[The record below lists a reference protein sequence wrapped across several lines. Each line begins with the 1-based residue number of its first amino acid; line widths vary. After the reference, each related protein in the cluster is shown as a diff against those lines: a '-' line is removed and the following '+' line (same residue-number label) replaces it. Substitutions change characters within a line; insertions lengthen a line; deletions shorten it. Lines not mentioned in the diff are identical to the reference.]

1 MTIKNK
7 DWKTTIL
14 IFVMAAA
21 VVLAIVSTVIYT
33 MRGKS
38 RSGGIEEKLRLGQR
52 YLSEL
57 DYDKAITV
65 FEDVI
70 KIDDRNT
77 EAYAGLGDA
86 FTGKKEWTS
95 AVKSYDNAVRTLAE
109 SSLDNGTEYTEER
122 LLAAFSDGSVR
133 PVSGVLTEELDK
145 SYVLKIN
152 ENRVNAIESGLAEIY
167 SEDGGSEEMEEWLD
181 ETGHSDYVP
190 RDKEIAAVFTQS
202 GETSESKT
210 DIDETVHPYS
220 VVINELTDRYGTLRM
235 AQAENNSQEA
245 DGLCYLD
252 LIDFTGDGKD
262 ELMAVCKNEEEEHY
276 TGYIYQETSGD
287 AELLFEI
294 DQIENNIE
302 FEWDDIYVTYTSD
315 TGYVIET
322 GRSED
327 SGWEVTYYWYRDGA
341 FSKVYHVK
349 YEWNEESGEFENVE
363 NTVLVDLADDYYSD
377 EMGEHAKRVTVRGSG
392 EYDGDYYSVDIQK
405 LQMSIDDTFRKL
417 GMESTTSS
425 SAPSSTKDQPSIPD
439 ADSSAIPAEAV
450 FSEESVGE
458 LSKAV
463 IFNCIEKNLDYWKPD
478 MDDESCFWDVM
489 AFYCNFADS
498 FNSGEFPRMG
508 EYGEYMVTSNDLL
521 KNAAYAIFPDFRGEL
536 PALNDDIWRARSADA
551 ETTGITVADRF
562 PIDIS
567 SQEYHVNDDGTAE
580 AKYVFDN
587 WVNTPIGSYTVY
599 FEANPN
605 CNQIGGYTTYYY
617 RVTGVEKNE

>member
-210 DIDETVHPYS
+210 DVDETVHPYS

-363 NTVLVDLADDYYSD
+363 NTVLVDLADDYFCYIVGCD
-377 EMGEHAKRVTVRGSG
+377 R
-392 EYDGDYYSVDIQK
+392 
-405 LQMSIDDTFRKL
+405 
-417 GMESTTSS
+417 TSS
-425 SAPSSTKDQPSIPD
+425 AAGFLRFLPWLFLRHIEHSNRLIGWLIGRLTGRSI
-439 ADSSAIPAEAV
+439 V
-450 FSEESVGE
+450 FSGGI
-458 LSKAV
+458 
-463 IFNCIEKNLDYWKPD
+463 IFFLRYRLYTGIIEKRSNGVQCNADIGIFYRLKHFYNPRKHKTYPLSELWHIYADGLLLITCFRFLF
-478 MDDESCFWDVM
+478 SCHRL
-489 AFYCNFADS
+489 S
-498 FNSGEFPRMG
+498 FLRRNGLRPVSF
-508 EYGEYMVTSNDLL
+508 
-521 KNAAYAIFPDFRGEL
+521 FC
-536 PALNDDIWRARSADA
+536 
-551 ETTGITVADRF
+551 
-562 PIDIS
+562 
-567 SQEYHVNDDGTAE
+567 
-580 AKYVFDN
+580 VF
-587 WVNTPIGSYTVY
+587 GH
-599 FEANPN
+599 
-605 CNQIGGYTTYYY
+605 
-617 RVTGVEKNE
+617 